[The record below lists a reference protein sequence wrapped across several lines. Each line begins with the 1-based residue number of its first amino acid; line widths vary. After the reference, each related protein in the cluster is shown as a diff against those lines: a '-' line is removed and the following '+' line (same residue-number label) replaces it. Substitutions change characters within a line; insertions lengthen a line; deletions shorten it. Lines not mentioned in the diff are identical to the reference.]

1 MTEPQF
7 EMRQLI
13 EGLAQGQALATLDH
27 IVIAVRLSP
36 FPMILVDRQ
45 SRVIAASSCSG
56 FTAGVS
62 VFDETPADERENLE
76 HFNAQ
81 LESSGFW
88 DHWCDHL
95 HHEAEINGQRQLAA
109 VVTAILIRGA
119 VYALVQKAWHQMRNL
134 PQDLVYVGLGLS
146 TRLPNG
152 DYRLAEGYL
161 TDIVLLPKGTNDNQQ
176 RQLVGQRLQGMASN
190 FSRLM
195 VQYKSGTPASAPAAA
210 PSAPHWSNWPNYQRG
225 APSGR

>member
-1 MTEPQF
+1 MEDSDYWAKLCRNLRQALNLTQIQMAERLGTDQTSVSHWERGLTEPQF

-13 EGLAQGQALATLDH
+13 EGLAQGQGLATLDH

-76 HFNAQ
+76 HFNAR

-88 DHWCDHL
+88 DHRCDHL
-95 HHEAEINGQRQLAA
+95 HYEAEINGKRQLAA
-109 VVTAILIRGA
+109 VVTAIVIRGA
-119 VYALVQKAWHQMRNL
+119 VYALVQKAW
-134 PQDLVYVGLGLS
+134 
-146 TRLPNG
+146 
-152 DYRLAEGYL
+152 
-161 TDIVLLPKGTNDNQQ
+161 
-176 RQLVGQRLQGMASN
+176 
-190 FSRLM
+190 
-195 VQYKSGTPASAPAAA
+195 
-210 PSAPHWSNWPNYQRG
+210 
-225 APSGR
+225 

>member
-1 MTEPQF
+1 MEDRDYWAKLCRNLRQALNLTQIQMAERLGTDQTSVSRWERGLTEPQF

-13 EGLAQGQALATLDH
+13 EGLAQGQGLATLDH

-76 HFNAQ
+76 HFNAR

-88 DHWCDHL
+88 DHRCDHL
-95 HHEAEINGQRQLAA
+95 HYEAEINGKRQLAA
-109 VVTAILIRGA
+109 VVTAIVIRGA
-119 VYALVQKAWHQMRNL
+119 VYALVQKAW
-134 PQDLVYVGLGLS
+134 
-146 TRLPNG
+146 
-152 DYRLAEGYL
+152 
-161 TDIVLLPKGTNDNQQ
+161 
-176 RQLVGQRLQGMASN
+176 
-190 FSRLM
+190 
-195 VQYKSGTPASAPAAA
+195 
-210 PSAPHWSNWPNYQRG
+210 
-225 APSGR
+225 

>member
-1 MTEPQF
+1 MEDRDYWSKLCRNLRQALNLTQIQMAERLGTDQTCVSRWERGLTEPQF

-13 EGLAQGQALATLDH
+13 EGLAQGQGLATLDH

-76 HFNAQ
+76 HFNAR

-88 DHWCDHL
+88 DHRCDHL
-95 HHEAEINGQRQLAA
+95 HYEAEINGKRQLAA
-109 VVTAILIRGA
+109 VVTAIVIRGA
-119 VYALVQKAWHQMRNL
+119 VYALVQKAW
-134 PQDLVYVGLGLS
+134 
-146 TRLPNG
+146 
-152 DYRLAEGYL
+152 
-161 TDIVLLPKGTNDNQQ
+161 
-176 RQLVGQRLQGMASN
+176 
-190 FSRLM
+190 
-195 VQYKSGTPASAPAAA
+195 
-210 PSAPHWSNWPNYQRG
+210 
-225 APSGR
+225 